1 MGSDGAGPAS
11 QGQRGQRGREDSGA
25 VLVLVAAAIG
35 ALLVMVALV
44 IDLAG
49 ARRDRDAD
57 QVAADAMSLAGA
69 QGMGGATNYGT
80 AACQAAW
87 SYMVVNLP
95 SAETAPPPSCTA
107 FSSACVPTTA
117 RQVQATVGSYRV
129 TITHP
134 VPDTHALLQGRAV
147 GALDGIPCQRVGV
160 RVQQDRANLWTSG
173 SVALDVTAVSRFLP
187 GVGEADA
194 PLVLLAEQECEVLR
208 VVGTSNLTVSTST
221 GAPGYIAVDSD
232 GSLCT
237 NPNKVVIDVEG
248 KGRITAGQIALWA
261 LADGDPTGAYSNG
274 LLNPVPVA
282 SSARVGR
289 TAMDWRYNCSAA
301 NSCPTG
307 DPAYIDDMVALWG
320 GSGAPLP
327 APSFTRWT
335 TSGRSCSP
343 SGATVVPAGNW
354 YIDCGT
360 GGLST
365 NGSITFQGGDIV
377 SDGPITATGS
387 GGLRVNCA
395 DNNINDLIAPASCA
409 GDPAS
414 PSVLYLRSGDLV
426 DNGDIEMRE
435 TTVYLATGKV
445 TFSGNRSLTWTA
457 PNDPSF
463 KFDDLLVWTTS
474 TSDMK
479 ITGNTTMILE
489 GIVFAPNATM
499 ELTGSTGGQALGSQ
513 IFARRAVL
521 SGNATLNLAPREDR
535 ILEVGKGRA
544 VLIR

>member
-1 MGSDGAGPAS
+1 VVSELRTAS
-11 QGQRGQRGREDSGA
+11 PWVRRCRDESG
-25 VLVLVAAAIG
+25 VVIVLVAAAIG
-35 ALLVMVALV
+35 ALFVMVALV
-44 IDLAG
+44 VDLAG

-57 QVAADAMSLAGA
+57 QIAADAMALAGA
-69 QGMGGATNYGT
+69 QGMSGATNYGA

-87 SYMVVNLP
+87 SYLVVNLP
-95 SAETAPPPSCTA
+95 SAQTAPAPSCTTFA
-107 FSSACVPTTA
+107 SSCVATTA
-117 RQVQATVGSYRV
+117 RQVQATVGPYRI

-134 VPDTHALLQGRAV
+134 VPNTHSLLQGRAV
-147 GALDGIPCQRVGV
+147 SPLDGRPCERIGI
-160 RVQQDRANLWTSG
+160 RVQQDRANLLASS
-173 SVALDVTAVSRFLP
+173 SVALDVTAVARFLP

-194 PLVLLAEQECEVLR
+194 PLVLLADHDCGVLT
-208 VVGTSNLTVSTST
+208 VSGTSSLTVSTST
-221 GAPGYIAVDSD
+221 GAPGYIAIDSD
-232 GSLCT
+232 GDECS
-237 NPNKVVIDVEG
+237 NPSKVVLDVNG
-248 KGRITAGQIALWA
+248 QGSITAGQIALWA
-261 LADGDPTGAYSNG
+261 LADGDPTSAYSSG
-274 LLNPVPVA
+274 LLSPAPIA
-282 SSARVGR
+282 SSAPVGR
-289 TAMDWRYNCSAA
+289 TGMDWRYNCSPSNA
-301 NSCPTG
+301 CPTG
-307 DPAYIDDMVALWG
+307 DPAHIDDMIALWG

-343 SGATVVPAGNW
+343 SGATVVPAGSW
-354 YIDCGT
+354 YIDCGS

-377 SDGPITATGS
+377 SDGPITATGA

-395 DNNINDLIAPASCA
+395 DNNINDLIAPATCA
-409 GDPAS
+409 ADPAA
-414 PSVLYLRSGDLV
+414 PSILYLRSGDLV
-426 DNGDIEMRE
+426 DNGDVELRE

-474 TSDMK
+474 TSEMK
-479 ITGNTTMILE
+479 ITGNTTMTIE

-499 ELTGSTGGQALGSQ
+499 ELSGSTGGQALASQ
-513 IFARRAVL
+513 IFAKRAKL
-521 SGNATLNLAPREDR
+521 TGGAQLLLAPREDR

>member
-1 MGSDGAGPAS
+1 MTARSS
-11 QGQRGQRGREDSGA
+11 TRRRGRDDSG
-25 VLVLVAAAIG
+25 VVIVLVAAALG

-57 QVAADAMSLAGA
+57 QLAADAMALAGA
-69 QGMGGATNYGT
+69 QGMAGATNTGT

-95 SAETAPPPSCTA
+95 SAETAPAPSCTPFA
-107 FSSACVPTTA
+107 TACVATSA

-134 VPDTHALLQGRAV
+134 VPNNSSLLQGRAV
-147 GALDGIPCQRVGV
+147 GALDGSPCQRVGI
-160 RVQQDRANLWTSG
+160 RVQQDRANLLASG
-173 SVALDVTAVSRFLP
+173 AVALDVTAVARFLP

-194 PLVLLAEQECEVLR
+194 PLVLLAEHDC
-208 VVGTSNLTVSTST
+208 GALTVSGTSALTVQTST
-221 GAPGYIAVDSD
+221 GAPGYVAIDSD
-232 GSLCT
+232 GQECA
-237 NPNKVVIDVEG
+237 NPSKVVLDVNG
-248 KGRITAGQIALWA
+248 QGSITAGQIALWA
-261 LADGDPTGAYSNG
+261 LADGDPTSAYSPG
-274 LLNPVPVA
+274 LLSPAPIA
-282 SSARVGR
+282 SAAPVGR
-289 TAMDWRYNCSAA
+289 TGMDWRYNCSTA
-301 NSCPTG
+301 NGCPTG
-307 DPAYIDDMVALWG
+307 APAHIDGMVGLWG

-327 APSFTRWT
+327 VPSFTRWT

-354 YIDCGT
+354 YIDCGSS
-360 GGLST
+360 GLST

-395 DNNINDLIAPASCA
+395 DNNINDLIAPATCA
-409 GDPAS
+409 TDPAT
-414 PSVLYLRSGDLV
+414 PSILYLRSGDLV
-426 DNGDIEMRE
+426 DNGDVELRE

-445 TFSGNRSLTWTA
+445 SFTGNRTLKWTA
-457 PNDPSF
+457 PNDPAF

-474 TSDMK
+474 TSEMK
-479 ITGNTTMILE
+479 ITGNTTMVLE

-513 IFARRAVL
+513 IFARRGKLTGGAQL
-521 SGNATLNLAPREDR
+521 LLAPREDR
-535 ILEVGKGRA
+535 ILQVGKGRA

>member
-1 MGSDGAGPAS
+1 MGSELGSAS
-11 QGQRGQRGREDSGA
+11 SRARRCRDESG
-25 VLVLVAAAIG
+25 VVIVLVAATIG
-35 ALLVMVALV
+35 ALLVMAALV
-44 IDLAG
+44 LDLAG

-57 QVAADAMSLAGA
+57 QIAADAMSLAGA
-69 QGMGGATNYGT
+69 QGMSGTTSDGT

-87 SYMVVNLP
+87 SYLVVNLP
-95 SAETAPPPSCTA
+95 SAETAPAPSCTTFA
-107 FSSACVPTTA
+107 SACVATTA
-117 RQVQATVGSYRV
+117 RQVQATVGSYRI

-134 VPDTHALLQGRAV
+134 VPNNSPLLQGRAA
-147 GALDGIPCQRVGV
+147 GALDGAPCQRLGI
-160 RVQQDRANLWTSG
+160 RVQQDRANLLASG

-194 PLVLLAEQECEVLR
+194 PLVLLADHDCGV
-208 VVGTSNLTVSTST
+208 LTVSGTSALTVNTST
-221 GAPGYIAVDSD
+221 GAPGYIAIDSD
-232 GSLCT
+232 GQDCS
-237 NPNKVVIDVEG
+237 NPSKVVLDVNG
-248 KGRITAGQIALWA
+248 QGSITAGQIALWA
-261 LADGDPTGAYSNG
+261 LADGDPTSAYSSG
-274 LLNPVPVA
+274 LLSPAPVA
-282 SSARVGR
+282 SSAPVGR
-289 TAMDWRYNCSAA
+289 TGMDWRYNCSPS
-301 NSCPTG
+301 NGCPTG

-320 GSGAPLP
+320 GSGQPLP
-327 APSFTRWT
+327 APSFTPWT
-335 TSGRSCSP
+335 SAYSCSP
-343 SGATVVPAGNW
+343 SGATVVPAGSW
-354 YIDCGT
+354 YIDCGS

-377 SDGPITATGS
+377 SDGPITATGA

-395 DNNINDLIAPASCA
+395 DSNINDLIAPASCA
-409 GDPAS
+409 ADPPA
-414 PSVLYLRSGDLV
+414 PSILFLRSGDLV
-426 DNGDIEMRE
+426 DNGDLELRE

-479 ITGNTTMILE
+479 ITGNTTMVLE

-513 IFARRAVL
+513 IFAKRGKLTGGAQL
-521 SGNATLNLAPREDR
+521 LLAPREDR

>member
-1 MGSDGAGPAS
+1 MGSELGTASCPA
-11 QGQRGQRGREDSGA
+11 RRGRDESG
-25 VLVLVAAAIG
+25 VVIVLVAAAIG

-44 IDLAG
+44 LDLAG

-57 QVAADAMSLAGA
+57 QLSADAMSLAGA
-69 QGMGGATNYGT
+69 QGMSGATNAGT

-95 SAETAPPPSCTA
+95 SAETAPTPSCTV
-107 FSSACVPTTA
+107 FSSACVATTA

-134 VPDTHALLQGRAV
+134 VPNNSPLLQGRAA
-147 GALDGIPCQRVGV
+147 GALDGTPCQRLGI
-160 RVQQDRANLWTSG
+160 RVQQDRANLLASG

-194 PLVLLAEQECEVLR
+194 PLVLLADHDCGV
-208 VVGTSNLTVSTST
+208 LTVSGTSALTVNTST
-221 GAPGYIAVDSD
+221 GAPGYIAIDSD
-232 GSLCT
+232 GQDCS
-237 NPNKVVIDVEG
+237 NPSKVVLDVNG
-248 KGRITAGQIALWA
+248 QGSITAGQIALWA
-261 LADGDPTGAYSNG
+261 LADGDPTSAYSSG
-274 LLNPVPVA
+274 LLSPAPVA
-282 SSARVGR
+282 SSAPVGR
-289 TAMDWRYNCSAA
+289 TGMDWRYNCSAA
-301 NSCPTG
+301 NGCPTG
-307 DPAYIDDMVALWG
+307 EPAHIDDMVALWG
-320 GSGAPLP
+320 GVGQPLP
-327 APSFTRWT
+327 APSFTPWT
-335 TSGRSCSP
+335 SAYSCSP
-343 SGATVVPAGNW
+343 SGATVVPAGSW
-354 YIDCGT
+354 YINCGS

-377 SDGPITATGS
+377 SDGPITATGA
-387 GGLRVNCA
+387 GGLRINCA
-395 DNNINDLIAPASCA
+395 DNNINDLIAPASCSA
-409 GDPAS
+409 DPPA
-414 PSVLYLRSGDLV
+414 PSILYLRSGDLV
-426 DNGDIEMRE
+426 DNGDLEMRE

-457 PNDPSF
+457 PDDPAF

-479 ITGNTTMILE
+479 ITGNTTMVLE
-489 GIVFAPNATM
+489 GIVFAPNATI

-513 IFARRAVL
+513 IFAKRGKLTGGAQL
-521 SGNATLNLAPREDR
+521 LLAPREDR